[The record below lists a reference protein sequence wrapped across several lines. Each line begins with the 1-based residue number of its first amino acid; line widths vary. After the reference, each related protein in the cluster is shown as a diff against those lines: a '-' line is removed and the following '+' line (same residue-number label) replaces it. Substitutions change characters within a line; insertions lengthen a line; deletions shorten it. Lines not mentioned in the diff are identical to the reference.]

1 MVSFA
6 DIKNGHARIAVV
18 GLGYVGLPLAVAFAQ
33 AGFQVLGVD
42 SDEQKIAA
50 ATPKDTDD
58 VLSFA
63 AIAGDVRPA
72 TFDAPRENLWRGD
85 ATD

>member
-1 MVSFA
+1 MA
-6 DIKNGHARIAVV
+6 
-18 GLGYVGLPLAVAFAQ
+18 
-33 AGFQVLGVD
+33 
-42 SDEQKIAA
+42 
-50 ATPKDTDD
+50 
-58 VLSFA
+58 FA

>member
-1 MVSFA
+1 M
-6 DIKNGHARIAVV
+6 IK
-18 GLGYVGLPLAVAFAQ
+18 VA
-33 AGFQVLGVD
+33 VLGSRGRMGSEVVKAVTEAKDLELVAELDLGD
-42 SDEQKIAA
+42 SL
-50 ATPKDTDD
+50 DTL
-58 VLSFA
+58 VTAGAQWWGEMAFA